1 MGTRKP
7 LVLVRGG
14 GDIASGTIYRLK
26 RAGYPL
32 MVSEIAIPTMIRR
45 SVCYGNAVHAGQM
58 NLEHRQ
64 AYYVPMKEA
73 LAMAYTKD
81 IPVVTADYEKILKE
95 FTPHIVVDAI
105 LAKHNLGTNSDR
117 KSVVYGKSVDLGGR
131 RIIKKK
137 KKKNKN

>member
-58 NLEHRQ
+58 DLEHRQ

-73 LAMAYTKD
+73 LAMAYTKN
-81 IPVVTADYEKILKE
+81 IPSGL
-95 FTPHIVVDAI
+95 
-105 LAKHNLGTNSDR
+105 R
-117 KSVVYGKSVDLGGR
+117 KNFKRVYSSYRGGR
-131 RIIKKK
+131 YFGQA
-137 KKKNKN
+137 